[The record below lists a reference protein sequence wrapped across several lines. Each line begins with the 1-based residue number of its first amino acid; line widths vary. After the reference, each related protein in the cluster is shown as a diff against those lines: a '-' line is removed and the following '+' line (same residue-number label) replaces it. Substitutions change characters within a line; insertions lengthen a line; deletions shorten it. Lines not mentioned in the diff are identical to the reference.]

1 VRIAALR
8 TGVVGTPWR
17 NLTFVE
23 LRTTEGLT
31 GVGEVRML
39 GHTDA
44 LLGYLAEAERRYVLG
59 ADPFAIEALVQRMY
73 RGDYARAG
81 EIAMSA
87 IACVEVACWDIVGQA
102 LGQPVHRLLGGAV
115 RERIRAYANGW
126 YTVEREPAEFAAA
139 ARTVVER
146 GYRALKLDPF
156 GAGHLE
162 LDRDERLR
170 SIGLVEAVRDA
181 VGPDVDILVEMHG
194 RFTPAVAI
202 ALARDLEPFAP
213 GWIEEPVPPENLR
226 ALAKVAARV
235 RIPVATGERLHTRY
249 DFREL
254 FELQAADVI
263 QPDIT
268 HLGGLWE
275 TRKLAAT
282 AETGY
287 VLVAPHNV
295 GGPVATAANL
305 HLAACTPNFKIQE
318 HFNDFADAWVRDLA
332 PGLPEVGEDGCFP
345 VPTAPG
351 LGVRVDWDAV
361 AEHPREDVHFDLGA
375 PDWHKREARRGGE
388 RPGPEG

>member
-8 TGVVGTPWR
+8 TAVVGTPWR
-17 NLTFVE
+17 NLTLVE
-23 LRTTEGLT
+23 LRTDEGLT

-44 LLGYLAEAERRYVLG
+44 LLGYLAEAESRHILG

-115 RERIRAYANGW
+115 RERIPAYANGW
-126 YTVEREPAEFAAA
+126 YTVEREPEEFAAA
-139 ARTVVER
+139 ARSVVEG

-170 SIGLVEAVRDA
+170 SVALVEAVREA
-181 VGPDVDILVEMHG
+181 VGPDVDVLVEMHG

-213 GWIEEPVPPENLR
+213 VWIEEPVPPENLR

-235 RIPVATGERLHTRY
+235 NIPVATGERLHTRY

-275 TRKLAAT
+275 SRRRRRRATSSSRRTTWAARSPPPRTCTSPRARRTSRSRSTSTTSPTRGSAT
-282 AETGY
+282 SRRACPRWAT
-287 VLVAPHNV
+287 
-295 GGPVATAANL
+295 TAASP
-305 HLAACTPNFKIQE
+305 C
-318 HFNDFADAWVRDLA
+318 
-332 PGLPEVGEDGCFP
+332 
-345 VPTAPG
+345 
-351 LGVRVDWDAV
+351 
-361 AEHPREDVHFDLGA
+361 
-375 PDWHKREARRGGE
+375 
-388 RPGPEG
+388 RPGRASACASTGTRSPPTRARTCTST

>member
-1 VRIAALR
+1 LRISALR

-23 LRTTEGLT
+23 LATDEGLT

-44 LLGYLAEAERRYVLG
+44 LLGYLAEAEERYVLG

-87 IACVEVACWDIVGQA
+87 IACVELACWDIVGQA

-126 YTVEREPAEFAAA
+126 YTVQRAPDEFAAA

-162 LDRDERLR
+162 LDRRERLR
-170 SIGLVEAVRDA
+170 SIALVEAVREA
-181 VGPDVDILVEMHG
+181 VGPDVDVLVEMHG

-202 ALARDLEPFAP
+202 ALARDLEACAP

-235 RIPVATGERLHTRY
+235 AIPVATGERLHTRY

-268 HLGGLWE
+268 HVGGLWE

-282 AETGY
+282 AETSY

-318 HFNDFADAWVRDLA
+318 HFNDFADAWVREVA
-332 PGLPEVGEDGCFP
+332 PGLPEVGDDGCFP
-345 VPTAPG
+345 VPDAPG

-361 AEHPREDVHFDLGA
+361 AEHPREKIHFDLDA
-375 PDWHKREARRGGE
+375 EDWQFREARR
-388 RPGPEG
+388 

>member
-8 TGVVGTPWR
+8 TAVVGTPWR

-23 LRTTEGLT
+23 LRTDEGLT

-44 LLGYLAEAERRYVLG
+44 LLGYLSEAEERHIIG

-87 IACVEVACWDIVGQA
+87 IACIEVACWDIVGQA
-102 LGQPVHRLLGGAV
+102 LGQPVYRLLGGAV
-115 RERIRAYANGW
+115 RDRIRAYANGW
-126 YTVEREPAEFAAA
+126 YTVEREPDEFAAA
-139 ARTVVER
+139 AREVVAR
-146 GYRALKLDPF
+146 RYRALKLDPF
-156 GAGHLE
+156 GAGRLE
-162 LDRDERLR
+162 LDRDERVR
-170 SIGLVEAVRDA
+170 SVALVEAVRHA
-181 VGPDVDILVEMHG
+181 VGPDVDVLVEMHG

-202 ALARDLEPFAP
+202 ALARDLEPYAL

-226 ALAKVAARV
+226 ALAKVSARV
-235 RIPVATGERLHTRY
+235 NVPVATGERLHTRY

-268 HLGGLWE
+268 HLGGIWE

-345 VPTAPG
+345 LPQSPG
-351 LGVRVDWDAV
+351 LGVRIDWDAV
-361 AEHPREDVHFDLGA
+361 AEHPRENVDFDLEA
-375 PDWHKREARRGGE
+375 PDWHKRQARR
-388 RPGPEG
+388 

>member
-8 TGVVGTPWR
+8 TAVVGTPWR

-23 LRTTEGLT
+23 LRTDEGLT

-44 LLGYLAEAERRYVLG
+44 LLGYLAEAEDRHILG
-59 ADPFAIEALVQRMY
+59 ADPFCIEALVQRMY

-87 IACVEVACWDIVGQA
+87 IACVEIACWDIVGQA

-126 YTVEREPAEFAAA
+126 YTVEREPGEFAAA

-181 VGPDVDILVEMHG
+181 VGPDVDVLVEMHG
-194 RFTPAVAI
+194 RFTPAVAV

-226 ALAKVAARV
+226 ALAKVSERV
-235 RIPVATGERLHTRY
+235 TTPVATGERLHTRY

-254 FELQAADVI
+254 FELQAADII

-282 AETGY
+282 AETSY

-318 HFNDFADAWVRDLA
+318 HFNDFADAWVRDVA
-332 PGLPEVGEDGCFP
+332 PGLPEVGDDGCFP

-361 AEHPREDVHFDLGA
+361 AAHPRENVHFDLSA
-375 PDWHKREARRGGE
+375 PDWHKREARR
-388 RPGPEG
+388 RP

>member
-1 VRIAALR
+1 
-8 TGVVGTPWR
+8 
-17 NLTFVE
+17 
-23 LRTTEGLT
+23 
-31 GVGEVRML
+31 
-39 GHTDA
+39 
-44 LLGYLAEAERRYVLG
+44 
-59 ADPFAIEALVQRMY
+59 
-73 RGDYARAG
+73 
-81 EIAMSA
+81 
-87 IACVEVACWDIVGQA
+87 
-102 LGQPVHRLLGGAV
+102 
-115 RERIRAYANGW
+115 
-126 YTVEREPAEFAAA
+126 
-139 ARTVVER
+139 VER

-170 SIGLVEAVRDA
+170 SIALVEAVRDA
-181 VGPDVDILVEMHG
+181 VGPDVDVLVEMHG

-202 ALARDLEPFAP
+202 ALARDLEPSAP
-213 GWIEEPVPPENLR
+213 AWIEEPVPPENLR
-226 ALAKVAARV
+226 ALAKVSERV
-235 RIPVATGERLHTRY
+235 NIPVATGERLHTRF

-282 AETGY
+282 AETSY

-332 PGLPEVGEDGCFP
+332 PGLPEVGDDGCFP

-361 AEHPREDVHFDLGA
+361 AAHPREDVHFDLNA
-375 PDWHKREARRGGE
+375 PDWHKREARRQ
-388 RPGPEG
+388 P

>member
-1 VRIAALR
+1 VKIAALR
-8 TGVVGTPWR
+8 TAVVGTPWR

-23 LRTTEGLT
+23 LRTDEGVT

-44 LLGYLAEAERRYVLG
+44 LLGYLAEAERRYILG
-59 ADPFAIEALVQRMY
+59 SDPFAIEALVQRMY

-87 IACVEVACWDIVGQA
+87 IACVEIACWDIVGQA

-115 RERIRAYANGW
+115 RDRIRAYANGW
-126 YTVEREPAEFAAA
+126 YTVEREPEEFAAA
-139 ARTVVER
+139 ARAVVER

-170 SIGLVEAVRDA
+170 SIALVEAVRDA
-181 VGPDVDILVEMHG
+181 VGPDVDVLVEMHG

-202 ALARDLEPFAP
+202 ALARDLEPSAP
-213 GWIEEPVPPENLR
+213 GWIEEPVPPENMR

-235 RIPVATGERLHTRY
+235 NVPVATGERLHTRY

-282 AETGY
+282 AETSY

-305 HLAACTPNFKIQE
+305 HLAACTPNFKVQE

-332 PGLPEVGEDGCFP
+332 PGLPEVGDDGCFP

-361 AEHPREDVHFDLGA
+361 ADHPREDVHFDLGA
-375 PDWHKREARRGGE
+375 PDWHKREARRARG
-388 RPGPEG
+388 

>member
-1 VRIAALR
+1 LRISGLR

-23 LRTTEGLT
+23 LQTDEGLT

-44 LLGYLAEAERRYVLG
+44 LLGYLAESEDRYIVG

-87 IACVEVACWDIVGQA
+87 IACVELACWDIVGQA

-115 RERIRAYANGW
+115 RDRIPAYANGW
-126 YTVEREPAEFAAA
+126 YTVQREPAEFAAA

-162 LDRDERLR
+162 LDRGERLR
-170 SIGLVEAVRDA
+170 SIALVEAVRDA
-181 VGPDVDILVEMHG
+181 VGPEVDILVEMHG

-202 ALARDLEPFAP
+202 SLARDLAPLAP

-226 ALAKVAARV
+226 ALAKVSARV
-235 RIPVATGERLHTRY
+235 EIPVATGERLHTRY

-268 HLGGLWE
+268 HLGGIWE

-282 AETGY
+282 AETSY

-318 HFNDFADAWVRDLA
+318 HFNDFADAWVRDVA
-332 PGLPEVGEDGCFP
+332 PGLPEVGDDGCFP
-345 VPTAPG
+345 VPDAPG

-361 AEHPREDVHFDLGA
+361 AEHPRENVHFDLDA
-375 PDWHKREARRGGE
+375 EDWHFREARR
-388 RPGPEG
+388 

>member
-1 VRIAALR
+1 LRISALR

-23 LRTTEGLT
+23 LATDEGLT

-44 LLGYLAEAERRYVLG
+44 LLGYLAEAEDRYVVG

-87 IACVEVACWDIVGQA
+87 IACVELACWDIVGQA

-115 RERIRAYANGW
+115 RERIPAYANGW
-126 YTVEREPAEFAAA
+126 YTVQREPAEFAAA

-156 GAGHLE
+156 GPGWLE
-162 LDRDERLR
+162 LGRAERLR
-170 SIGLVEAVRDA
+170 SIALVEAVRDA
-181 VGPDVDILVEMHG
+181 VGPDVDVLVEMHG

-202 ALARDLEPFAP
+202 ALARELEPFAP

-235 RIPVATGERLHTRY
+235 EVPVATGERLHTRY

-268 HLGGLWE
+268 HLGGIWE

-282 AETGY
+282 AETAY

-305 HLAACTPNFKIQE
+305 HLAAVTPNFKVQE
-318 HFNDFADAWVRDLA
+318 HFNDFADAWVRDVA
-332 PGLPEVGEDGCFP
+332 PGLPEVGDDGSFP
-345 VPTAPG
+345 LPTEPG
-351 LGVRVDWDAV
+351 LGVRVDWAAV
-361 AEHPREDVHFDLGA
+361 AEHPRENVHFDLNA
-375 PDWHKREARRGGE
+375 PDWQFREARR
-388 RPGPEG
+388 

>member
-1 VRIAALR
+1 VKIAALR

-23 LRTTEGLT
+23 LRTDEGLT

-44 LLGYLAEAERRYVLG
+44 LLGYLAEAEQRYVIG

-87 IACVEVACWDIVGQA
+87 IACVEIACWDIVGQA

-115 RERIRAYANGW
+115 RERIPAYANGW
-126 YTVEREPAEFAAA
+126 YTVERSPEEFAAA
-139 ARTVVER
+139 ARAVVER

-170 SIGLVEAVRDA
+170 SVGLVEAVRDA
-181 VGPDVDILVEMHG
+181 VGPDVDVLVEMHG

-226 ALAKVAARV
+226 ALAKVSERV
-235 RIPVATGERLHTRY
+235 NIPVATGERLHTRY

-282 AETGY
+282 AETSY

-318 HFNDFADAWVRDLA
+318 HFNDFADAWVRDVA
-332 PGLPEVGEDGCFP
+332 PGLPEVGDDGCFP

-351 LGVRVDWDAV
+351 LGVRVNWDAV
-361 AEHPREDVHFDLGA
+361 AAHPREDVHFDLGA
-375 PDWHKREARRGGE
+375 PDWHKREARR
-388 RPGPEG
+388 RAD